1 MQGPGTHSGF
11 IQLDH
16 GGNVAKTMNREYG
29 EYGEYGEYCRLI
41 YAKVDAAYSRFGR

>member
-16 GGNVAKTMNREYG
+16 AGNVAKTMNRK
-29 EYGEYGEYCRLI
+29 YGEYGEYCRLI
-41 YAKVDAAYSRFGR
+41 YAKVDAAYSQFGR